1 MNKKPGEKGKCLS
14 CEDRGLKHAQIKTK
28 YKGQL
33 VAKLQTKINKS
44 WCPFRQEVLQKE
56 FNDIKPITFAY
67 STKPIGKVVNKKTYP
82 TGIEFTIELDVSDK
96 SEEEIEDL
104 KRRSFKWMK
113 K

>member
-1 MNKKPGEKGKCLS
+1 MSDLRQMREVM
-14 CEDRGLKHAQIKTK
+14 EDHMHH
-28 YKGQL
+28 
-33 VAKLQTKINKS
+33 
-44 WCPFRQEVLQKE
+44 EELQKE

-104 KRRSFKWMK
+104 KARITKVYLRYSSENVF
-113 K
+113 